1 MRCVLCLR
9 WYAGAWVLR
18 CSHLNRA
25 LGAKREIGSFMQIR
39 EVRASDAQAVLD
51 LMYQLDRESKFMM
64 LEEGERKTTLE
75 QQVTILESFSE
86 NNSKV
91 MFIISDDHE
100 AFGFVVGI
108 GNTANRNCHSMYCVI
123 GIKQSVSGLGYGKQL
138 LKSLESWAVEHEF
151 TRLELTVMCH
161 NERALNL
168 YRNNGFEIEGI
179 KRNSLK
185 VDGQYVDEYYMSKL
199 VRT

>member
-1 MRCVLCLR
+1 M
-9 WYAGAWVLR
+9 
-18 CSHLNRA
+18 
-25 LGAKREIGSFMQIR
+25 GSFMQIR

-168 YRNNGFEIEGI
+168 YHNNGFEIEGI